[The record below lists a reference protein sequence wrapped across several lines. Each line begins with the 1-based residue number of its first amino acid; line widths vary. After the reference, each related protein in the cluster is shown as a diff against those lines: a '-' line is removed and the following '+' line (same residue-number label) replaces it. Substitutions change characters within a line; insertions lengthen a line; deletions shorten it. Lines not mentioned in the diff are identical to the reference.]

1 MSQTASND
9 SKDLLIVKKSR
20 LAGKIRISGAKNS
33 ALKLLTASILT
44 DEPIEIF
51 NYPASL
57 IDTQIH
63 VEMLR
68 MLGKQCKVT
77 EDSIS
82 ISCDKELGEELQ
94 WEGPSIRN
102 TLLIF
107 GSLLARKGKA
117 RVPLPGG
124 CSIGDRDYDLHQM
137 VLEGLGAKVWEE
149 KGYLCG
155 EAPQGLRGA
164 EITLPIRSTGATE
177 NAILAG
183 SLARGTTVVWGPH
196 FRPEIADLIAF
207 MRSMGA
213 DIEVHGQESI
223 RINGVQHLVGTRHT
237 VIPDSMEAI
246 TYLIAAVITH
256 GAIEIDNFP
265 YRDLEVP
272 LIHLR
277 ESGAKFYRGENA
289 LIVRGGTCFP
299 VDISTGPY
307 PGINSDMQPLFAV
320 YALCARGESRI
331 VDLRFPKRFGYAEEL
346 GKLDGDLSIRD
357 NILIVRGGKQLK
369 GNTVVALDLRCG
381 AALLLAGLV
390 SEGITR
396 IINVNQLERGY
407 EHVDTKL
414 RNLGADVSL
423 FSSSSAVLGD
433 IHNGSH
439 SRHCRNSRS

>member
-1 MSQTASND
+1 MSLNISDDARD
-9 SKDLLIVKKSR
+9 HFVVKKSR
-20 LAGKIRISGAKNS
+20 LEGKIRVSGAKNS

-44 DEPIEIF
+44 DEPIEII
-51 NYPASL
+51 NYPSSL

-68 MLGKQCKVT
+68 MLGKHCRVT
-77 EDSIS
+77 EDRIF

-94 WEGPSIRN
+94 WKGPSIRN

-117 RVPLPGG
+117 KVPLPGG

-137 VLEGLGAKVWEE
+137 VLEHLGAKVWEE
-149 KGYLCG
+149 NGCLCG
-155 EAPQGLRGA
+155 EAPLGLHGS

-183 SLARGTTVVWGPH
+183 SLAQGTTVVWGPH

-223 RINGVQHLVGTRHT
+223 RIHGVRDLAGTRHT
-237 VIPDSMEAI
+237 VIPDNMEAI
-246 TYLIAAVITH
+246 TFLIAAVITQ
-256 GAIEIDNFP
+256 GDIEIENFP

-277 ESGAKFYRGENA
+277 ESGAKFYRGEET
-289 LIVRGGTCFP
+289 LIVRGGRCFP

-320 YALCARGESRI
+320 YALCAKGESRI
-331 VDLRFPKRFGYAEEL
+331 IDLRFPKRFRYAEEL
-346 GKLDGDLSIRD
+346 SKLDADLSIRD
-357 NILIVRGGKQLK
+357 NILIVKGGKQLR
-369 GNTVVALDLRCG
+369 GNTVIALDLRCG

-390 SEGITR
+390 SEGETR
-396 IINVNQLERGY
+396 ITNISQIERGY
-407 EHVDTKL
+407 EHADAKL
-414 RNLGADVSL
+414 RSIGADICL
-423 FSSSSAVLGD
+423 FRASSSQS
-433 IHNGSH
+433 
-439 SRHCRNSRS
+439 